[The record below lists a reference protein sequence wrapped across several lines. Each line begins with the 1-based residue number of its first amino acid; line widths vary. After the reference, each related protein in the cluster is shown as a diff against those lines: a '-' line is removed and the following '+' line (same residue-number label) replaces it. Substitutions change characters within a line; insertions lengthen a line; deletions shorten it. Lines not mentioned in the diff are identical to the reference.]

1 MCQKL
6 CIVKDMTT
14 LKRLYVLDLGLFRVN
29 SGRVIGIPGFL
40 IQTQEGQNILL
51 DSGFPSKYADCER
64 ASLEDDLGSFGH
76 LIDFG
81 ARHLVAGQLAL
92 LGLTLAQID
101 LFVLSHGDIDHI
113 GALPEFAGREIVVGA
128 NERAMPRPRYF
139 GDHQPIPWPEA
150 RYRLIEADTLLMPGL
165 EVLFTPGHSP
175 GHLSVM
181 LGLPQTGRVL
191 LTCDAISR
199 PAELSDG
206 SLDGQVLF
214 QAERLMRL
222 AHDSSALVIYGHDPE
237 QWLLL
242 PKAPD
247 CFE

>member
-1 MCQKL
+1 
-6 CIVKDMTT
+6 MTT

-40 IQTQEGQNILL
+40 IQTQDGQHILV
-51 DSGFPSKYADCER
+51 DSGFPNKYADCER

-81 ARHLVAGQLAL
+81 TRHLVAGQLAL
-92 LGLTLAQID
+92 LGLTLAEIN

-128 NERAMPRPRYF
+128 AERAMPRPRYF
-139 GDHQPIPWPEA
+139 ADHQPMAWPEA
-150 RYRLIEADTLLMPGL
+150 QYRLIETDTLLMPGL

-175 GHLSVM
+175 GHLSIM
-181 LGLPQTGRVL
+181 LELPQTGPVL

-199 PAELSDG
+199 PAELHDG
-206 SLDGQVLF
+206 TLRTQALF

-222 AHDSSALVIYGHDPE
+222 AHDGAAMVIYGHDPE
-237 QWLLL
+237 QWLIL
-242 PKAPD
+242 PKAPG

>member
-1 MCQKL
+1 
-6 CIVKDMTT
+6 VYRDAVTS

-40 IQTQEGQNILL
+40 IQTQDGQNILL
-51 DSGFPSKYADCER
+51 DSGFPAKYLDCER

-81 ARHLVAGQLAL
+81 AHQLVAGQLAL
-92 LGLTLAQID
+92 LGLTLPEID
-101 LFVLSHGDIDHI
+101 LFVLSHGDIDHV

-128 NERAMPRPRYF
+128 SERAMPRPRYY
-139 GDHQPIPWPEA
+139 GHQPMPWPEA
-150 RYRLIEADTLLMPGL
+150 QYRLIEADTVLMPGL

-181 LGLPQTGRVL
+181 LELPQTGRVL

-199 PAELSDG
+199 PSELHDG
-206 SLDGQVLF
+206 SLGAQALF

-222 AHDSSALVIYGHDPE
+222 ATDNAAMVIYGHDPE
-237 QWLLL
+237 QWLHL
-242 PKAPD
+242 PKAPN

>member
-1 MCQKL
+1 V
-6 CIVKDMTT
+6 CIVMGMTS

-51 DSGFPSKYADCER
+51 DSGFPAKYADCER

-81 ARHLVAGQLAL
+81 ARQLVTGQLAL
-92 LGLTLAQID
+92 LGLTLAEID

-128 NERAMPRPRYF
+128 SERAMPRPRYF
-139 GDHQPIPWPEA
+139 GNHQPMAWPEA
-150 RYRLIEADTLLMPGL
+150 RYRLIESDTILMPGL
-165 EVLFTPGHSP
+165 EVLLTPGHSP
-175 GHLSVM
+175 GHLSMM
-181 LGLPQTGRVL
+181 LELPKTGRVL

-199 PAELSDG
+199 PAELRDG
-206 SLDGQVLF
+206 SLEGQALF
-214 QAERLMRL
+214 QAKRLMRL
-222 AHDSSALVIYGHDPE
+222 ADDNAALVIYGHDPE
-237 QWLLL
+237 QWSLL
-242 PKAPD
+242 PKAP
-247 CFE
+247 EYLE